1 VGGRI
6 IKFAVIGAGV
16 AGTYIALRLACAS
29 PALVCKLA
37 PQQKG
42 QPIIQIFDALNSPG
56 GLLCSPKIP
65 GIQSFQAE
73 LGGMCYAGKQIL
85 VTNLVR
91 YLDARAKTLSYLA
104 KINSPSIGAYEP
116 GSSAGPR
123 SSWPPTLPSGV
134 THYYVSPSGSDAS
147 SGAQSAPWLTIN
159 RASRAIPSGAGAVV
173 HVAAGT
179 YNLTSATCIV
189 STHSGASVSAPIV
202 FLSDT
207 QWGAKIDGRNTCLT
221 IWDITGA
228 YVNVWGFDITGGKTG
243 GTGSTGAAIAAV
255 GGGGNYDIA
264 YNRIHDLAPGLGA
277 AVNISPTS
285 AGVYTG
291 APCNFHDNVEFNLAQ
306 GTLETFG
313 DYGLYNS
320 CGGGYVYNNLM
331 YNLGSLGVH
340 SWHAASNQHYHN
352 NTFYNVH
359 YGLQIGTGG
368 LGGVASAYFDVTNN
382 IIVDGDHGI
391 YIADQCPTYCVS
403 KSSVFR
409 NNLVYGNALD
419 WYYNMNGANT
429 TIQAQGIAVTGTIT
443 GDPQFTTAG
452 SSFVIKSTS
461 PAAAQ
466 GLYVGSYTPLK
477 DLAGEARPH

>member
-1 VGGRI
+1 MGVRI
-6 IKFAVIGAGV
+6 SKFAAIGAGL
-16 AGTYIALRLACAS
+16 AGACIALRLACAS
-29 PALVCKLA
+29 PDLVRNLV

-42 QPIIQIFDALNSPG
+42 KPIIQIIDTLNSPG
-56 GLLCSPKIP
+56 GRRCSPKMLGMQP
-65 GIQSFQAE
+65 FQVEFGGI
-73 LGGMCYAGKQIL
+73 CYAEMQIL
-85 VTNLVR
+85 VTDLVP
-91 YLDARAKTLSYLA
+91 YLGLGAKTSSYLA
-104 KINSPSIGAYEP
+104 KSTSPSIGAYEP
-116 GSSAGPR
+116 GSSGKTR
-123 SSWPPTLPSGV
+123 SWPPTLPSGV
-134 THYYVSPSGSDAS
+134 THYYVSPSGSDANRGS
-147 SGAQSAPWLTIN
+147 QSAPWLTIN
-159 RASRAIPSGAGAVV
+159 HASRAVPNGAGGVV

-207 QWGAKIDGRNTCLT
+207 QWGAKINGGNNCLT

-228 YVNVWGFDITGGKTG
+228 YVDVWGFDITGGKTG

-264 YNRIHDLAPGLGA
+264 YNRIHDLPPGLGA

-291 APCNFHDNVEFNLAQ
+291 APCDFHDNVEFNLAE

-320 CGGGYVYNNLM
+320 CGGGNVYNNLM

-340 SWHAASNQHYHN
+340 SWHAAANQHYHN
-352 NTFYNVH
+352 NTFYKVH

-368 LGGVASAYFDVTNN
+368 PGGVASAYFDITNN
-382 IIVDGDHGI
+382 I
-391 YIADQCPTYCVS
+391 
-403 KSSVFR
+403 
-409 NNLVYGNALD
+409 
-419 WYYNMNGANT
+419 NMNGTNT
-429 TIQAQGIAVTGTIT
+429 TIQAQGIAVTGTVT

-452 SSFVIKSTS
+452 SNFVIKSTS
-461 PAAAQ
+461 PAAAH

-477 DLAGEARPH
+477 DLNGEARPN

>member
-1 VGGRI
+1 
-6 IKFAVIGAGV
+6 
-16 AGTYIALRLACAS
+16 
-29 PALVCKLA
+29 
-37 PQQKG
+37 
-42 QPIIQIFDALNSPG
+42 
-56 GLLCSPKIP
+56 
-65 GIQSFQAE
+65 
-73 LGGMCYAGKQIL
+73 
-85 VTNLVR
+85 
-91 YLDARAKTLSYLA
+91 
-104 KINSPSIGAYEP
+104 
-116 GSSAGPR
+116 
-123 SSWPPTLPSGV
+123 
-134 THYYVSPSGSDAS
+134 VSPSGSDAN
-147 SGAQSAPWLTIN
+147 SGSQSAPWLTIN
-159 RASRAIPSGAGAVV
+159 HASHAIPSGAGAVV

-207 QWGAKIDGRNTCLT
+207 QWGAKINGGNNCLT

-277 AVNISPTS
+277 AVNISPTN

-306 GTLETFG
+306 GKLETFG

-320 CGGGYVYNNLM
+320 CGEGNVYNNLM

-340 SWHAASNQHYHN
+340 SWHAAANQHYHN
-352 NTFYNVH
+352 NTLYNVH

-368 LGGVASAYFDVTNN
+368 PGGVASAYFDVTNN
-382 IIVDGDHGI
+382 IIVNGHHGI

-409 NNLVYGNALD
+409 NNLVYGNTLD

-429 TIQAQGIAVTGTIT
+429 TIQAQGIAVTGTVA

-452 SSFVIKSTS
+452 SNFVIKSTS
-461 PAAAQ
+461 PAAAH
-466 GLYVGSYTPLK
+466 GLYVSSYTPLK
-477 DLAGEARPH
+477 DLHGEARR

>member
-1 VGGRI
+1 MGGRI
-6 IKFAVIGAGV
+6 SNFAVIGAGV
-16 AGTYIALRLACAS
+16 AGTYIALRLACGS
-29 PALVCKLA
+29 PDLVRKLV

-42 QPIIQIFDALNSPG
+42 KPIIQVFDALNSPG
-56 GLLCSPKIP
+56 VRLCSPKMP
-65 GIQSFQAE
+65 GMQFLKAE
-73 LGGMCYAGKQIL
+73 LGGMCYAEKQIL
-85 VTNLVR
+85 RTNLVR
-91 YLDARAKTLSYLA
+91 HLGLTPKTFGYLV
-104 KINSPSIGAYEP
+104 KITSPSIGAYEP
-116 GSSAGPR
+116 GSSAGAR

-134 THYYVSPSGSDAS
+134 THYYVSPSGSDAN
-147 SGAQSAPWLTIN
+147 SGSQSAPWLTIN
-159 RASRAIPSGAGAVV
+159 HASHAIPSGAGAVV

-207 QWGAKIDGRNTCLT
+207 QWGAKINGGNNCLT

-277 AVNISPTS
+277 AVNISPTN

-306 GTLETFG
+306 GKLETFG

-320 CGGGYVYNNLM
+320 CGEGNVYNNLM

-340 SWHAASNQHYHN
+340 SWHAAANQHYHN
-352 NTFYNVH
+352 NTLYNVH

-368 LGGVASAYFDVTNN
+368 PGGVASAYFDVTNN
-382 IIVDGDHGI
+382 IIVNGHHGI

-409 NNLVYGNALD
+409 NNLVYGNTLD

-429 TIQAQGIAVTGTIT
+429 TIQAQGIAVTGTVAD
-443 GDPQFTTAG
+443 DPQFTTAG
-452 SSFVIKSTS
+452 SNFVIKSTS
-461 PAAAQ
+461 PAAAH
-466 GLYVGSYTPLK
+466 GLYVSSYTPLK
-477 DLAGEARPH
+477 DLHGEARR